1 MQRAERRQFL
11 KQTAASLVAT
21 AAWSQSS
28 TAEQADLLPII
39 DTHQHLW
46 NMTQFS
52 PPWLKNA
59 PKVIATP
66 HVTSDFIK
74 ATEGLNVVKAVYMEI
89 DVAPEQQAAEAKH
102 VISLSANPDH
112 PTVAGVI
119 SGRPN
124 SPRFAK
130 YIRQYDKSPYIKG
143 VRQVLQVDSTPAG
156 FCLQPEFTKSVQLL
170 GELGMSFDLCMRP
183 MELSDGAKLAK
194 RCPGTRFIVDHCGNA
209 DPKAFQPKSQQTE
222 PAWHD
227 VDAWKKQMAM
237 LADCDNVVCKISGI
251 VARAPQDWQA
261 DQLAPIINYCLDQFG
276 PDRVMFGG
284 DWPVCKIGSSYRDW
298 VNGLKVVI
306 ANRPAAEQQK
316 LLHDNA
322 LEFYALS

>member
-1 MQRAERRQFL
+1 MQTAERRQFL
-11 KQTAASLVAT
+11 KQTAVSIVAGAT
-21 AAWSQSS
+21 WTRSSAAAQ
-28 TAEQADLLPII
+28 AELLPIV

-46 NMTQFS
+46 DMKQFS
-52 PPWLKNA
+52 PPWLQEA
-59 PKVIATP
+59 PKAIATP
-66 HVTSDFIK
+66 HVTSDFVT

-89 DVAPEQQAAEAKH
+89 DVAPQQQTAEAAH
-102 VISLSANPDH
+102 VIALSTNPSH

-124 SPRFAK
+124 SPQFAD
-130 YIRQYDKSPYIKG
+130 YIKQYHNSPYIKG

-156 FCLQPEFTKSVQLL
+156 FCLQPEFTKSVRLL

-209 DPKAFQPKSQQTE
+209 DPKAFLTQSQQTE

-251 VARAPQDWQA
+251 VARAPPKLGSRSISTDH
-261 DQLAPIINYCLDQFG
+261 QLLP
-276 PDRVMFGG
+276 
-284 DWPVCKIGSSYRDW
+284 
-298 VNGLKVVI
+298 
-306 ANRPAAEQQK
+306 
-316 LLHDNA
+316 
-322 LEFYALS
+322 